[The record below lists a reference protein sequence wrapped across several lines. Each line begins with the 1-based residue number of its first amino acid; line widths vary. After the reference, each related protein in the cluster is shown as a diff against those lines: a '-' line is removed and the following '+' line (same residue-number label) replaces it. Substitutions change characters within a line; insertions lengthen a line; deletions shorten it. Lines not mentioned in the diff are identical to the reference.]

1 MVRLSQDSKERGGIA
16 TNLQAFQIIQTL
28 GLHYPQSYDL
38 REAMES
44 SQKKFYLRYDKR
56 DNYESRVVSRDEL
69 IAESPT
75 LEKDIAAGK
84 LLKIENYYNSV
95 AGCAAYVNKD
105 EIYGEYVSGHI
116 IALLRRGVCN
126 KRFFI
131 DERDKVTVK
140 DAFQGFEAIQEN
152 GRYLWI
158 PCENKTDKLEEVI
171 HFLAKNINRSQQD
184 LLLEILITEDDIVVC
199 DAKYPGMEAGWQG
212 MKGIFEANWF
222 HLKGSNRASTLE
234 GEAKIDGFDV
244 DAAVPAKNILVGN
257 GAVLSHYITRNYANF
272 DSIQFLRTGNCV
284 YTIT

>member
-1 MVRLSQDSKERGGIA
+1 M
-16 TNLQAFQIIQTL
+16 
-28 GLHYPQSYDL
+28 HYPQAYDL
-38 REAMES
+38 REAIES
-44 SQKKFYLRYDKR
+44 SQKKFYLRYDKK
-56 DNYESRVVSRDEL
+56 DNYESRVVSREEL
-69 IAESPT
+69 IVEYST
-75 LEKDIAAGK
+75 LKKDIAAGK

-131 DERDKVTVK
+131 DERDQVTVK

-171 HFLAKNINRSQQD
+171 HFLAKNVNRSQQD

-199 DAKYPGMEAGWQG
+199 DAKYPGMGASWQG
-212 MKGIFEANWF
+212 MKDIFDGNCAQS
-222 HLKGSNRASTLE
+222 HLKGSHRASGLD
-234 GEAKIDGFDV
+234 GEVKIDGFDV
-244 DAAVPAKNILVGN
+244 DAAVQAKNLLVGN
-257 GAVLSHYITRNYANF
+257 GAILSHYITRNYANF
-272 DSIQFLRTGNCV
+272 ENIQFVRTQNCV
-284 YTIT
+284 YTIS